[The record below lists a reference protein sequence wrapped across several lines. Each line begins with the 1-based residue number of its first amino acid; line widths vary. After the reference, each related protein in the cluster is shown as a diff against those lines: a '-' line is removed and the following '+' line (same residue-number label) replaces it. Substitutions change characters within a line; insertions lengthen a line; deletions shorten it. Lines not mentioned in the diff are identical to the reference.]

1 MTITGA
7 AAVQST
13 STQQISNN
21 RLLPDSDH
29 GAALGNAEA
38 RTVRVVFSMMVSR
51 DEFLWQ
57 RPQTRQE

>member
-7 AAVQST
+7 AAVKST
-13 STQQISNN
+13 RAQQISNN
-21 RLLPDSDH
+21 RLRPESDH
-29 GAALGNAEA
+29 GAAMGSAEA
-38 RTVRVVFSMMVSR
+38 RTVRVVFSMMVSC